1 MKTIV
6 NAIQHWTK
14 EKIKESTADWNQND
28 PTAPDYVKNR
38 LAWTD
43 DPVETVLLEETE
55 LTFVDGGAELPTPI
69 QLTEGQTYVVTY
81 NGNAYDCTA
90 WLLEEEGI
98 VFIGNGGVIGVSA
111 GNYEPF
117 ITDGAVMMSINA
129 NASATIRIIEVAAEV
144 HKIDEKYLPKQTHY
158 DNRTMLV
165 DYDGNYEDVIS
176 DADGNEAYHYLTSD
190 TFTVEELIG
199 KRMDYIKFGK
209 RYGWPIMEEVIED
222 INGDGTLINVDG
234 GMVIICNAENTV
246 GNNVTFPYKGLYV
259 KSPDYYGADYALQI
273 YEGSYKQLDA
283 KYLPDNVAY
292 GMNEAI
298 DIANKAIDIAN
309 KKTQYFTPS
318 TSEPNQLWFIGESFT
333 PSPGDKKND
342 LGSDSYSWNKL
353 FLSDG
358 IHTGTK
364 LITCSELNYLS
375 GVTTNIQDAIDNL
388 NTIDNQFTLYTDE
401 NRLAFT
407 GQNFTPLNTSKLS
420 NLGDNYNY
428 WNYIFLQGGIYT
440 PSGLI
445 EARNIDQLANLQ
457 ENVQNKLI
465 LLTQGYNELANKIE
479 NGTGGGSSSTTAP
492 KVMSIFKPF
501 DTASSTLPYNVA
513 YGQIGFDETSLT
525 PWVYA
530 PYYTYYVTWNG
541 MYLQQTGENMETV
554 NNSTMPDMLSRG
566 YNYLVDDSTDSVY
579 SVFSPGSTSN
589 TMPNTGTLP
598 NTGTVG
604 TIATGEEMSGD
615 LSIYYNASNLRWY
628 PTSGWDTSFLNT
640 NTTYKLCMMEWQPF
654 LQPAET
660 SSF

>member
-1 MKTIV
+1 MAT
-6 NAIQHWTK
+6 
-14 EKIKESTADWNQND
+14 EKILNTRYQLKVDTTAHW
-28 PTAPDYVKNR
+28 A
-38 LAWTD
+38 LATNFI
-43 DPVETVLLEETE
+43 PKKGE
-55 LTFVDGGAELPTPI
+55 PI
-69 QLTEGQTYVVTY
+69 IYQ
-81 NGNAYDCTA
+81 
-90 WLLEEEGI
+90 
-98 VFIGNGGVIGVSA
+98 
-111 GNYEPF
+111 
-117 ITDGAVMMSINA
+117 
-129 NASATIRIIEVAAEV
+129 
-144 HKIDEKYLPKQTHY
+144 
-158 DNRTMLV
+158 
-165 DYDGNYEDVIS
+165 
-176 DADGNEAYHYLTSD
+176 
-190 TFTVEELIG
+190 
-199 KRMDYIKFGK
+199 
-209 RYGWPIMEEVIED
+209 D
-222 INGDGTLINVDG
+222 INETDNTQKIKIKIGDGTTSVINLPFTLEPIKKFTVSATSANSYTGVSFEEIAKAVAQQGTCFCELEDLSLILPLVQIEAGSFKFNLVHNQTEYTLVSYFDEEILTLNVSNLG
-234 GMVIICNAENTV
+234 SSNSTNYGVCTTTAATAEKTVEIEGFELKKGVSIAIKFTFAVPANATLNISST
-246 GNNVTFPYKGLYV
+246 GAKNIYYKGTNIVSDIIQAGDLATFMYDGTQYHLLTIDRLTDNI
-259 KSPDYYGADYALQI
+259 KAL
-273 YEGSYKQLDA
+273 
-283 KYLPDNVAY
+283 
-292 GMNEAI
+292 EA
-298 DIANKAIDIAN
+298 
-309 KKTQYFTPS
+309 KTQYFTPS
-318 TSEPNQLWFIGESFT
+318 TSEPNQLWFIGKSFA
-333 PSPGDKKND
+333 PSTDVEEVD
-342 LGSDSYSWNKL
+342 LGSNSYRWNKL
-353 FLSDG
+353 FLGGSTYSG
-358 IHTGTK
+358 IDTGSN
-364 LITCSELNYLS
+364 LITRSELNCLS
-375 GVTTNIQDAIDNL
+375 GINTNIQDAIDNL
-388 NTIDNQFTLYTDE
+388 NTIGNQFTLYTDE

-579 SVFSPGSTSN
+579 SIFSPGSTSN

-654 LQPAET
+654 LQPAE
-660 SSF
+660 SSLF